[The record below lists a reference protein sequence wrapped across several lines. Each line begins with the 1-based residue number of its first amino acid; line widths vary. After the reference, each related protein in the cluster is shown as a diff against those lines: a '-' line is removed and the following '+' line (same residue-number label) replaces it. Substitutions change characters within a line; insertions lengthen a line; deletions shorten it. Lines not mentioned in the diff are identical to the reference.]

1 MGWTK
6 ERPAEKR
13 VRHPRVG
20 CEKAMAYFENL
31 ALAAQIR
38 GADIENREF
47 GASGGIGPNRGRG
60 FGRKERLIAVGRQDR
75 FEQTLNLRLGGGD
88 KDAGLFPFLR
98 VSIDMDSPGPR
109 SGRRPSFIHAP

>member
-13 VRHPRVG
+13 VRHPRVA

-47 GASGGIGPNRGRG
+47 GVSGGLGPNRGRG

-75 FEQTLNLRLGGGD
+75 FQQPLDLGIDRDNKDTGLVPLR
-88 KDAGLFPFLR
+88 ACR
-98 VSIDMDSPGPR
+98 
-109 SGRRPSFIHAP
+109 H